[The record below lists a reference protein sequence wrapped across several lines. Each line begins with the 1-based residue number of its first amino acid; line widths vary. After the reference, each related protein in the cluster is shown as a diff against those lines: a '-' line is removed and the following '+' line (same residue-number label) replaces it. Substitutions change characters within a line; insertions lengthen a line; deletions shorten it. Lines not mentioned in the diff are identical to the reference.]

1 MSNVI
6 SKYRNGNYTVT
17 LFEDGTKIRMNN
29 LDNLTPS
36 FPESIDISI
45 TTKCDGGCSFCYLN
59 CGLEGKHADLNQKF
73 FDTLPSGIELALN
86 GNDLSHPELFSFLEK
101 MKKKNIIC
109 NLTVN
114 QKHFIKHFNTL
125 RSLSDNKL
133 IRGLGIS
140 LNDSSEKEFYS
151 YLKYF
156 PNAVIHTID
165 GLLTEK
171 DLNNLSD
178 KNIKLLILGFKQLG
192 RGDMYYEKNKDSINS
207 NISWLKDNLNFYRN
221 KFSVISFDNLALEH
235 LNVQSMIPK
244 TEWEMNYMGDEGS
257 YTMYV
262 DAVNKRYAV
271 SSLEKTQYELSDS
284 IYEMFAHIRK
294 ETEKG
299 KKP

>member
-1 MSNVI
+1 MSKVI
-6 SKYRNGNYTVT
+6 SRYENGNYIVT

-59 CGLEGKHADLNQKF
+59 CGLDGKHADLNQKF

-114 QKHFIKHFNTL
+114 QKHFIKHFNVL
-125 RSLSDNKL
+125 KSLSDNKL

-171 DLNNLSD
+171 DLNNLSN
-178 KNIKLLILGFKQLG
+178 KNIKQSKRIKHWSKT
-192 RGDMYYEKNKDSINS
+192 YKNS
-207 NISWLKDNLNFYRN
+207 NISWLKDNLNFYRD
-221 KFSVISFDNLALEH
+221 KFGVISFDNLALEH
-235 LNVQSMIPK
+235 LNVQSIIPK

-257 YTMYV
+257 YTMYI
-262 DAVNKRYAV
+262 DAVNKKYAV
-271 SSLEKTQYELSDS
+271 SSLEKIQHDLKDS

-294 ETEKG
+294 ETG
-299 KKP
+299 KEIY